1 MKILNKNVIKMLGI
15 IGVICITHILLRM
28 GMFEGFYRTLFSIL
42 LISIVVLISVIIPTT
57 KKSKPTKFIVSPN
70 ENISDKDK
78 LFYTGKIH
86 SVERFLLLTIRFFD
100 ILCVTTIIVLLY
112 KYSNDNS
119 IWYLLGVPILSH
131 ILGIKEYFLKT
142 KLQLEYYKNN
152 RMVGTI
158 NLLKLGVLVSLPFVF
173 YYGFSLTELILM
185 AISIGVFYIVFHFN
199 KKRYNTSYLKS
210 HKINY
215 VVNNILLSITLTG
228 VVFITNFMLTV
239 FFSIYVKII
248 LVCIIILLIC
258 IYSTLKKKHY
268 KDIKNTWSNV

>member
-15 IGVICITHILLRM
+15 IGVTCLTHISLKEK
-28 GMFEGFYRTLFSIL
+28 MFEGVYRTLFSII
-42 LISIVVLISVIIPTT
+42 LISSVVLIVIIIPTT

-70 ENISDKDK
+70 ESISDKDK

-86 SVERFLLLTIRFFD
+86 SVERFLLLAIRFFD
-100 ILCVTTIIVLLY
+100 TLCVTTIVVLLY
-112 KYSNDNS
+112 KYSNENS

-131 ILGIKEYFLKT
+131 ILGIKEYLLKN
-142 KLQLEYYKNN
+142 KLQFEYYKNN
-152 RMVGTI
+152 RMVGSI
-158 NLLKLGVLVSLPFVF
+158 NLLKLGVLVALPFIF
-173 YYGFSLTELILM
+173 NYGFSPTELILI
-185 AISIGVFYIVFHFN
+185 ALLVCIFYVVFHFN

-215 VVNNILLSITLTG
+215 VTNNILLSVTLTG

-268 KDIKNTWSNV
+268 KDIKNTWSNI